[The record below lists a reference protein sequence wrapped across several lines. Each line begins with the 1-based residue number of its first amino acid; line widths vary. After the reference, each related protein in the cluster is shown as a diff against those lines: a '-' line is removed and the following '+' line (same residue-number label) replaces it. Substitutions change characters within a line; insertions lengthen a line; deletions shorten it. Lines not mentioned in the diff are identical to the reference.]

1 MCKKQLVFGKMNNSV
16 IKQKGLPPSQDKTI
30 LRGLKI
36 RNLFLHYHHLLR
48 ERVEAL
54 ANAGFT
60 NPILYAVICSAAATA
75 SSFVWKE
82 AMNPAGCL
90 NVHPTS
96 SS

>member
-1 MCKKQLVFGKMNNSV
+1 M
-16 IKQKGLPPSQDKTI
+16 GLPPSQDKTI

-60 NPILYAVICSAAATA
+60 NPILYAVICSAAFTA
-75 SSFVWKE
+75 SSLVENE
-82 AMNPAGCL
+82 AIKPAGCL
-90 NVHPTS
+90 NVHPSIS
-96 SS
+96 S